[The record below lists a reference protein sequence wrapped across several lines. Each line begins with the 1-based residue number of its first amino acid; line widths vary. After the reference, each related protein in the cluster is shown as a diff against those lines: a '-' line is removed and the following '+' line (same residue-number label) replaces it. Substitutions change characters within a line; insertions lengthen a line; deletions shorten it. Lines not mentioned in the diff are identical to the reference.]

1 MPRLDVRNPGL
12 PDLQFVLFVSA
23 LFTST
28 LENINV
34 PQALRTQI
42 FDRCWALVN
51 TDPPPADPKER
62 VLDLRQ
68 GTDLTLEACLST
80 IRSLLAEAGITE
92 LVWDHPVS
100 DPTRE
105 SSPAAQPLI
114 DRLGQLYPGRP
125 DIVDPPPPSDGRS
138 TGGPAGRT

>member
-1 MPRLDVRNPGL
+1 MPQLDVNNPGM

-23 LFTST
+23 LCTSN

-34 PQALRTQI
+34 PLALRTEI
-42 FDRCWALVN
+42 FERCWALVN

-80 IRSLLAEAGITE
+80 IRSLLAGAGIRQ
-92 LVWDHPVS
+92 LAWDHPVS
-100 DPTRE
+100 NPTRE
-105 SSPAAQPLI
+105 STPGAQPLI
-114 DRLGQLYPGRP
+114 DRLGQLYPERP

-138 TGGPAGRT
+138 TG

>member
-1 MPRLDVRNPGL
+1 MPQLDVKNPGM

-23 LFTST
+23 LCTSN

-34 PQALRTQI
+34 PQALRTNI

-51 TDPPPADPKER
+51 TEPPPVDPKER
-62 VLDLRQ
+62 VLDLRH

-80 IRSLLAEAGITE
+80 IRSLLAEAGITR
-92 LVWDHPVS
+92 LVWDHPVT
-100 DPTRE
+100 DATRG

-114 DRLGQLYPGRP
+114 DRLGQLYPDHP
-125 DIVDPPPPSDGRS
+125 EIVDPPTPPSDSRS
-138 TGGPAGRT
+138 TD

>member
-1 MPRLDVRNPGL
+1 MPRLDIQNPGM
-12 PDLQFVLFVSA
+12 PDLQFVLFVTA
-23 LFTST
+23 LCTSN

-34 PQALRTQI
+34 PHGLRTSI

-51 TDPPPADPKER
+51 TQPPPADPKQR

-80 IRSLLAEAGITE
+80 IRSLLTEAGITQ

-100 DPTRE
+100 NPTRE

-114 DRLGQLYPGRP
+114 DRLGQLYPDRP
-125 DIVDPPPPSDGRS
+125 DIVDPPSPPSDGRS
-138 TGGPAGRT
+138 RS

>member
-1 MPRLDVRNPGL
+1 MPAMPQLDIQNPGM

-23 LFTST
+23 LCTSDVT
-28 LENINV
+28 NINV
-34 PQALRTQI
+34 PERLRSSI
-42 FDRCWALVN
+42 FDRCWALIN
-51 TDPPPADPKER
+51 TGPPPVDPKER

-80 IRSLLAEAGITE
+80 IRSLLGEAGITQ

-100 DPTRE
+100 NPTRQ

-114 DRLGQLYPGRP
+114 DRLGQLYPERP
-125 DIVDPPPPSDGRS
+125 EIVDPPPSDGRS
-138 TGGPAGRT
+138 SG